1 MTGIY
6 PMGHQV
12 DHAVSAF
19 VQDIHD
25 RGLSDDV
32 LLLVTGEMGRSPK
45 LNNNGGRDHYGD
57 MTSLLVAGGG
67 LNMGQVIGESD
78 ATASK
83 PATRPYGPEN
93 LTATIL
99 HHLFDLG
106 QLRLVDGL
114 PAEILAMSNN
124 QPIAELF

>member
-1 MTGIY
+1 
-6 PMGHQV
+6 
-12 DHAVSAF
+12 
-19 VQDIHD
+19 
-25 RGLSDDV
+25 
-32 LLLVTGEMGRSPK
+32 
-45 LNNNGGRDHYGD
+45 

-83 PATRPYGPEN
+83 PATRPYDPEN

-124 QPIAELF
+124 HPIDELF